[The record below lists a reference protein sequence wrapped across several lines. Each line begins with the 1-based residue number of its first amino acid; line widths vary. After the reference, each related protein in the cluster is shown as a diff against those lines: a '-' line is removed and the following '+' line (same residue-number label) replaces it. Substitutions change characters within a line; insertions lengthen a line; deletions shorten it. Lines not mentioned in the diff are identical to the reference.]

1 MSGTTSP
8 TGPEKAR
15 QSGAGTSYHLF
26 ALRQELT
33 GSVAL
38 VALTLWLRGAVPN
51 QERPMTRVPPIAG
64 SSPSQNGLL
73 CVPQCMNAAE
83 PPAAPNGGGARVVPF
98 PRRHIQERAGSGGDA
113 RTVPPPGADSR
124 GRENP

>member
-1 MSGTTSP
+1 M
-8 TGPEKAR
+8 
-15 QSGAGTSYHLF
+15 F

-83 PPAAPNGGGARVVPF
+83 PPAAPNGGYLKTSLSTPCLT
-98 PRRHIQERAGSGGDA
+98 
-113 RTVPPPGADSR
+113 RTSAA
-124 GRENP
+124 